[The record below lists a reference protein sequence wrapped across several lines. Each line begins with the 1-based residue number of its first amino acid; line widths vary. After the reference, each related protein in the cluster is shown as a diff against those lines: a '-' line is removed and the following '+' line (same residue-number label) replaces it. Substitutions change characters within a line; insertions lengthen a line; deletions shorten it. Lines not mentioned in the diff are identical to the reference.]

1 MKEKEA
7 LIVKDD
13 HICPIA
19 KTYCDNECCPVGSI
33 CNVSSIDGISDTLPQ
48 PTRTMKEEIVRESEI
63 DFLYV
68 VDFGKNGQGI
78 TNELVL
84 IGKRIEDLSEYYN
97 VYMSSDSFIDAADD
111 VYTLKFILSPK
122 DESQEN

>member
-1 MKEKEA
+1 MKAIDKEGVEW
-7 LIVKDD
+7 LVEMD
-13 HICPIA
+13 
-19 KTYCDNECCPVGSI
+19 V
-33 CNVSSIDGISDTLPQ
+33 LQ
-48 PTRTMKEEIVRESEI
+48 PNLETRTMKEEIVRESGV
-63 DFLYV
+63 DSYV

-122 DESQEN
+122 KEEQ

>member
-1 MKEKEA
+1 
-7 LIVKDD
+7 
-13 HICPIA
+13 
-19 KTYCDNECCPVGSI
+19 
-33 CNVSSIDGISDTLPQ
+33 
-48 PTRTMKEEIVRESEI
+48 MKEEIVRESGV
-63 DFLYV
+63 DSYV

-97 VYMSSDSFIDAADD
+97 VYISSDSFIDAADD

-122 DESQEN
+122 DEKQDN